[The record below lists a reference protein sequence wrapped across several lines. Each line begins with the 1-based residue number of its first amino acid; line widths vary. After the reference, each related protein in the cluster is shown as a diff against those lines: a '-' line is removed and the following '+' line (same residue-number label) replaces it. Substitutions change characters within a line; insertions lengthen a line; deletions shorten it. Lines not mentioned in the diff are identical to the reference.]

1 MFVLSFSLTYGI
13 EELQADL
20 GEWLVY
26 YSSDRPY
33 QGLRNMGRMPAG
45 QTISLVQETIK
56 EEYKEYSL
64 GVSQ

>member
-1 MFVLSFSLTYGI
+1 MFVLSFSLTYGS

-26 YSSDRPY
+26 YSSDRPC

-45 QTISLVQETIK
+45 QTISLIQETVK
-56 EEYKEYSL
+56 EENKEYTS
-64 GVSQ
+64 GDSQ